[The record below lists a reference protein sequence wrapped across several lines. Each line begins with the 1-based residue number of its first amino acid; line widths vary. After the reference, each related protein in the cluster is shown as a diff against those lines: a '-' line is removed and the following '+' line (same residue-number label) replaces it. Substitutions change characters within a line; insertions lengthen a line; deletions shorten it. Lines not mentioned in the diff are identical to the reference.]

1 MNHAELVPLVRETV
15 VESALA
21 FELHKGKQ
29 DHWRRVFKQ
38 AIVALPV
45 KAGKQYK
52 FLVVMAEQTP
62 KAMNRVVGVLC
73 KERI

>member
-1 MNHAELVPLVRETV
+1 MTHAELAPRVRGIV
-15 VESALA
+15 VDSALA
-21 FELHKGKQ
+21 YELHGGGG
-29 DHWRRVFKQ
+29 DHWRRVFKN

-45 KAGKQYK
+45 KAGKQYR
-52 FLVVMAEQTP
+52 FLVIMAEQTP